1 MQSVLLNLALI
12 HLNRYCQEC
21 GIPISGSHVTKVGRG
36 FRYSLV
42 SSDTGATIA
51 TVTFHK
57 SQVPTFTKAEGG
69 AA

>member
-1 MQSVLLNLALI
+1 MTSVLLNLALI
-12 HLNRYCQEC
+12 HLNQHCQDH
-21 GIPISGSHVTKVGRG
+21 GVPISGSHVVKVGRG
-36 FRYSLV
+36 FRYALV
-42 SSDTGATIA
+42 SSDTGATIV